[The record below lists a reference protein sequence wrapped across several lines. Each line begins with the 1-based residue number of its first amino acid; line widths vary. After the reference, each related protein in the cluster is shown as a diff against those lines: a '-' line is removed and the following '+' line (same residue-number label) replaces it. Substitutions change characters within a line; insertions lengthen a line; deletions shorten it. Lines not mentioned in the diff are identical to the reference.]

1 MYAHQDLLRSALSEE
16 TLSLVCTSA
25 IETSS
30 IKTSILRT
38 GENLVDVEARTVS
51 FHCSIFRHCRFS
63 IQGRPNTISCYKYI
77 YLLRFKLPLKIA

>member
-1 MYAHQDLLRSALSEE
+1 MYGHQDRLRSALSEE
-16 TLSLVCTSA
+16 TLSLVGISA

-51 FHCSIFRHCRFS
+51 FHYSIFRHTAVFIFKVGP
-63 IQGRPNTISCYKYI
+63 IQLAVINSSVY
-77 YLLRFKLPLKIA
+77 